1 MTVRGNLGL
10 AGVTV
15 SDWSQSIYLLTE
27 LQLVQGMLLLGE
39 RKRETE
45 GSPRGGRQEG
55 QVEQEREGKGEQ
67 MESERWVDKENRRC
81 IWGRWGQVSRDVE
94 TAAMESER

>member
-1 MTVRGNLGL
+1 M
-10 AGVTV
+10 TV

-45 GSPRGGRQEG
+45 RGS
-55 QVEQEREGKGEQ
+55 REGGEAG
-67 MESERWVDKENRRC
+67 ERDRYRRRGRERVDGWRVR
-81 IWGRWGQVSRDVE
+81 G
-94 TAAMESER
+94 A

>member
-1 MTVRGNLGL
+1 M
-10 AGVTV
+10 TV

-39 RKRETE
+39 RKKRD
-45 GSPRGGRQEG
+45 RGEP
-55 QVEQEREGKGEQ
+55 REGGGSRDRDRKERLGEGGQ
-67 MESERWVDKENRRC
+67 MESERWEDKEE
-81 IWGRWGQVSRDVE
+81 RWCVRGWWE

>member
-1 MTVRGNLGL
+1 M
-10 AGVTV
+10 TV

-45 GSPRGGRQEG
+45 GSQGGGGRTDRYRKGGRERVDRWRVRGG
-55 QVEQEREGKGEQ
+55 
-67 MESERWVDKENRRC
+67 
-81 IWGRWGQVSRDVE
+81 
-94 TAAMESER
+94 

>member
-1 MTVRGNLGL
+1 VATWGL

-39 RKRETE
+39 RNREKE
-45 GSPRGGRQEG
+45 
-55 QVEQEREGKGEQ
+55 QVK
-67 MESERWVDKENRRC
+67 
-81 IWGRWGQVSRDVE
+81 
-94 TAAMESER
+94 

>member
-1 MTVRGNLGL
+1 MGVSHNSRQLESHYSAERPHPYTPLPNLLQALPRLSCLPHNDCQRQPGQL

-45 GSPRGGRQEG
+45 GNQRGE
-55 QVEQEREGKGEQ
+55 
-67 MESERWVDKENRRC
+67 
-81 IWGRWGQVSRDVE
+81 
-94 TAAMESER
+94 A